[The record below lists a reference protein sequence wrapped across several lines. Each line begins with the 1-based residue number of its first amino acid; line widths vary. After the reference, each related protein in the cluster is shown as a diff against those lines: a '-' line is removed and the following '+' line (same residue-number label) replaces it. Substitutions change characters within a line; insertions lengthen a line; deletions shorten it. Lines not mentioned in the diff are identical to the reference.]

1 MKARTKSRRAPHR
14 AAPARRGGVLA
25 GMSLVEAMVAITIF
39 AIVATIVF
47 GGFSQ
52 TMTNKRAVEAQS
64 DRAHVMRVAMER
76 MVRELSMAFV
86 SVHINPNSILVASRT
101 IFHGHQQGR
110 GSRLDFTSFSH
121 RRLYRD
127 AHESDQNELSYFM
140 AAHPEEPGVY
150 VLARREQ
157 SRIDDEPDRGGR
169 VTILV
174 EDVHS
179 FELEYLDG
187 VSLDWVD
194 TWDARP
200 DGLQANR
207 LPAQVRIRVEVP
219 SLLDSRRYETYATRA
234 FIPITYA
241 LNHAVYNP

>member
-127 AHESDQNELSYFM
+127 
-140 AAHPEEPGVY
+140 PEEPGVY

-234 FIPITYA
+234 VIPITYA